1 MALSQKEY
9 EEIARRSIQA
19 ERTVTPMGPTVDLW
33 PVSGEEEAYRIQHV
47 RRQLLETEGK
57 YKVVGAKMGGTSQ
70 AKMRYLGAVG
80 QNPSY
85 GILYDYMELQP
96 GQDLVAAEHIQPKA
110 EAEIAFV
117 MKEDLYGDDITPA
130 QVMEATD
137 YVTAAIEIID
147 SRYLG
152 FKFGL
157 LDAICDNVSSSAFK
171 LGEIRRSPHELD
183 LRTVGART
191 RINGVYTG
199 FGAGGAVMGHPARS
213 VAYLV
218 NALYKVGEKLSKGS
232 IILSGAIVASHRI
245 FQGDEVMVE
254 FEGLGD
260 VQFKVT

>member
-1 MALSQKEY
+1 MALTQQEY
-9 EEIARRSIQA
+9 EAIARRSIQA
-19 ERTVTPMGPTVDLW
+19 ERTATPMGPTVELW
-33 PVSGEEEAYRIQHV
+33 PVSGEEEAYRIQHT
-47 RRQLLETEGK
+47 RRQLLEAEGR
-57 YKVVGAKMGGTSQ
+57 YRVVGAKMGGTSQ

-85 GILYDYMELQP
+85 GILYDYMELRP
-96 GQDLVAAEHIQPKA
+96 GQDLEADRHIQPKV

-117 MKEDLYGDDITPA
+117 TKKDLYGNTITAA
-130 QVMEATD
+130 QVMDATA
-137 YVTAAIEIID
+137 YVAGAVEIID
-147 SRYLG
+147 SRYLD

-157 LDAICDNVSSSAFK
+157 LDAICDNVSSSAFQ
-171 LGEIRRSPHELD
+171 LGCVHRAPYELD

-191 RINGVYTG
+191 QINGVYTG

-218 NALYKVGEKLSKGS
+218 NALYRVGEGLPKGS
-232 IILSGAIVASHRI
+232 IVLSGAIVASHRI
-245 FQGDEVMVE
+245 FRGDKVMVE